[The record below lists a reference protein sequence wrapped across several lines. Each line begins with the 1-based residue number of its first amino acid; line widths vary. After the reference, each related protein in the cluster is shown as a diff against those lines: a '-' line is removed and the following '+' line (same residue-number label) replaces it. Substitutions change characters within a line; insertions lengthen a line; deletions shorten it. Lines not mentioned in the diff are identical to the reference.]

1 MLLSNCAAS
10 IHSLRMLRSHRLR
23 PLKLQEVA
31 RMTTISF
38 ILYAS
43 TAWRGFTSFHDRDR
57 LERLVGWLR
66 RGLSSWGCPHICT
79 NGGGCRKRLFRA
91 IVLVS
96 VSIFL
101 RLCVCLSVIVF
112 LCSAA
117 SFVCVCRRVRI
128 HFYYTSHCLSLSV
141 WVSASVSES
150 SAVNNC
156 HVLHHSIPRAK
167 TAGYNLRPRVHNFKL
182 VWKDTRN
189 FLTLTFIV
197 LKRLTH
203 SLKAIFPLLLL
214 STVSRLL
221 HRPN

>member
-1 MLLSNCAAS
+1 M
-10 IHSLRMLRSHRLR
+10 
-23 PLKLQEVA
+23 
-31 RMTTISF
+31 
-38 ILYAS
+38 
-43 TAWRGFTSFHDRDR
+43 
-57 LERLVGWLR
+57 
-66 RGLSSWGCPHICT
+66 
-79 NGGGCRKRLFRA
+79 
-91 IVLVS
+91 
-96 VSIFL
+96 FL

-141 WVSASVSES
+141 WVSASVRES

-167 TAGYNLRPRVHNFKL
+167 TAGYNLRPRV
-182 VWKDTRN
+182 RN